1 MTIRIFYVNTAKED
15 DMAFN
20 YKDPRWQ
27 KRRLEIMERDG
38 FECVVCGDKESELHV
53 HHKRYRGQ
61 PWDAEDDDLQTLCV
75 YCHMALGEH
84 PKAGIYYTV
93 TEWEKMV
100 STAEVQIDHCPKC
113 GRHQFFLSP
122 CSGLACLS
130 GECDHHIP
138 KFGKHVGS
146 VRTPTM
152 LIDNEC
158 IDDPDLL
165 STIIRQETG
174 E

>member
-1 MTIRIFYVNTAKED
+1 
-15 DMAFN
+15 MAFN

-38 FECVVCGDKESELHV
+38 FACVACGDKESELHV

-61 PWDAEDDDLQTLCV
+61 PWEAKDDDMQTLCV
-75 YCHMALGEH
+75 YCHMALGDH
-84 PKAGIYYTV
+84 PKAGIYYLV
-93 TEWEKMV
+93 TQWELDNDFF
-100 STAEVQIDHCPKC
+100 TNAEVRIDHCPKC
-113 GRHQFFLSP
+113 GGHDFLLVRNH
-122 CSGLACLS
+122 GLACLS
-130 GECDHHIP
+130 GYCDHRIP
-138 KFGKHVGS
+138 KFGKHIFS
-146 VRTPTM
+146 VRTPNM
-152 LIDNEC
+152 IIENEC